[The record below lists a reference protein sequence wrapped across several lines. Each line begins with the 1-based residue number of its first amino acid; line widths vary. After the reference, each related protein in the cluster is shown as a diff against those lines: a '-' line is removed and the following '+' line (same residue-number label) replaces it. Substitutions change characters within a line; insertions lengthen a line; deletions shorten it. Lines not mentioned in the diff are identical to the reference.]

1 MTTNV
6 FFSVVFRHLNPLKT
20 EPERITKALK
30 RWLMIL
36 IMKVLNLSK
45 KDFGKIEKK
54 NNICINVFCY
64 ENRLA
69 YPVYLSDQEFEI
81 VWIHYWLMMKISHIM
96 STSKTLTDLCAIK
109 QSVKINTFV
118 DIVDNVLVV
127 IEFWQCIKKFVWK

>member
-81 VWIHYWLMMKISHIM
+81 VWIHY
-96 STSKTLTDLCAIK
+96 
-109 QSVKINTFV
+109 
-118 DIVDNVLVV
+118 
-127 IEFWQCIKKFVWK
+127 